1 MSPYK
6 SYFTDYYE
14 YNGGRVMIG
23 NNVVCKIMEI
33 GNINLKLHDRTIK
46 ELKQVRYVPELKRN
60 LIYLGMLDQMGC
72 SVKIELGELMIVKD
86 S

>member
-1 MSPYK
+1 MSLNK

-14 YNGGRVMIG
+14 YNGGRVMMENNVMCKILGIG
-23 NNVVCKIMEI
+23 NV
-33 GNINLKLHDRTIK
+33 NLKLHDKTMR

-60 LIYLGMLDQMGC
+60 MISLRMLDQMGC
-72 SVKIELGELMIVKD
+72 SVRIELGELMIVKD